1 MCRLFQLS
9 DKEPDVRFFH
19 FLFWKLLTKHN
30 FNKVFPVPQF
40 TFNHNN
46 LSYNYGYSTETIYR
60 GEANLFDCC
69 DYYLRGKAYVN
80 TMAL

>member
-30 FNKVFPVPQF
+30 FDKVFPVPQF

-46 LSYNYGYSTETIYR
+46 LSYNYGYSTETIYVVKLIYSIAVITTS
-60 GEANLFDCC
+60 GA
-69 DYYLRGKAYVN
+69 KP
-80 TMAL
+80 M

>member
-9 DKEPDVRFFH
+9 DKEPVQQV
-19 FLFWKLLTKHN
+19 LSVCTLSQELLTKHN
-30 FNKVFPVPQF
+30 FDKVFPVPQF

-60 GEANLFDCC
+60 GEANLLDCC
-69 DYYLRGKAYVN
+69 DDYLRGTN
-80 TMAL
+80 FM

>member
-1 MCRLFQLS
+1 MSQ
-9 DKEPDVRFFH
+9 E
-19 FLFWKLLTKHN
+19 LLTKHN

-60 GEANLFDCC
+60 GETNLLDCC
-69 DYYLRGKAYVN
+69 DDYLRGTN
-80 TMAL
+80 LM